1 MDAEAMEDGA
11 YWPAPHGSL
20 SQISYN
26 TKNHQPRSGNVHS
39 KLGPSTSVINK
50 KKYTGHFGGVILLIE
65 FSSSKMMT
73 TCVKS
78 T

>member
-50 KKYTGHFGGVILLIE
+50 KNTQANLVGS
-65 FSSSKMMT
+65 FS
-73 TCVKS
+73 
-78 T
+78 